1 MTDADTLTST
11 DTETDITVPKKYKVV
26 LLNDDF
32 TPMDFVIAILTE
44 IFHKG
49 SQEAYDVM
57 MHIHHQGRGIAGI
70 YPKDVAY
77 QKVKEVKHLAR
88 SEGHPLKA
96 IVEKQ

>member
-11 DTETDITVPKKYKVV
+11 DTETDVTTPKKYKVI

-32 TPMDFVIAILTE
+32 TPMDFVLAILTE

-57 MHIHHQGRGIAGI
+57 MHIHNNGRGIAGV
-70 YPKDVAY
+70 YPKDIAHT
-77 QKVKEVKHLAR
+77 KVREVHQLAKH
-88 SEGHPLKA
+88 EGHPLKA